1 MDQKHKSNLII
12 TCLCLIIVFVSLLTM
27 YDNFSFHTYNTKTY
41 YDYFL
46 SLNHQGFTLQDYEL
60 YKDQSN
66 YHCGDGTLVLGKI
79 DSLVDGQD
87 IDVIIQINRK
97 QHIDYS
103 LKYLEGGSYSL
114 ENKED
119 LKNIKEIKNVQL
131 IIKDDNQKTAYQHT
145 LKLKQVEKL
154 ACSSKTFKVENA
166 CISDDFMRLGYLTS
180 TDEDLLKKYPNISLE
195 YRYLKSNKLNDKNDK
210 NYVVFKKINGK
221 TKEIVNQKIYQT
233 YNHDLNQGSLKK
245 KKLSVVII
253 LSKDQSQKSYVFKL
267 NFSKEN
273 GGLYE

>member
-1 MDQKHKSNLII
+1 MLYVITITLENICEGKEDTKLYQRFFKSIGSAKKQLSELRKKILDKCYN
-12 TCLCLIIVFVSLLTM
+12 
-27 YDNFSFHTYNTKTY
+27 YAFSGK
-41 YDYFL
+41 
-46 SLNHQGFTLQDYEL
+46 
-60 YKDQSN
+60 N

-131 IIKDDNQKTAYQHT
+131 IIKDDNQKTVYQHT

-154 ACSSKTFKVENA
+154 SCSSKTFKVENA

>member
-1 MDQKHKSNLII
+1 MELQNLKITQEEIDQFVTEKSVKNLEELDFYNCEGFETINVSELLNLNSLSLGLSKIKEIQGLDKLTGLKNLSLRHMDQLNDFSKIKNLEQ
-12 TCLCLIIVFVSLLTM
+12 LEKLDL
-27 YDNFSFHTYNTKTY
+27 
-41 YDYFL
+41 
-46 SLNHQGFTLQDYEL
+46 YET
-60 YKDQSN
+60 N
-66 YHCGDGTLVLGKI
+66 I
-79 DSLVDGQD
+79 DSIEPV
-87 IDVIIQINRK
+87 K
-97 QHIDYS
+97 
-103 LKYLEGGSYSL
+103 
-114 ENKED
+114 D

-131 IIKDDNQKTAYQHT
+131 IIKDGNQKTVYQHT

-154 ACSSKTFKVENA
+154 SCSSKTFKVENA
-166 CISDDFMRLGYLTS
+166 CISNDFMRLGYLTS